1 MEPAV
6 LVATRDAVAHVT
18 LNRPAVLNALD
29 APMAALLV
37 EALERLE
44 MDPAVRVV
52 VLKGAGAGFMAGGDV
67 KLFAG
72 LADRPLAERRR
83 TITALIHAFHPA
95 IVAMRRMP
103 QPVIACVHGVAAGA
117 GMSLMAAAD
126 LAIAGA
132 SATFTLAYARIGTS
146 PDGGATWFLP
156 RLVGQRRAMELALL
170 PDRFDAARAEAIGLV
185 NRVVPDDRLE
195 AETAAIAARL
205 AAGPGAAFANTKR
218 LIHRSL
224 EASFEGQLQA
234 ELESFASL
242 TMTADFAEG
251 TRAFA
256 EKRPPRFGGG

>member
-1 MEPAV
+1 M
-6 LVATRDAVAHVT
+6 LVATADAVAHVT

-37 EALERLE
+37 ETLERIE
-44 MDPAVRVV
+44 HDPAIRAV
-52 VLKGAGAGFMAGGDV
+52 VLKGAGPGFMAGGDV
-67 KLFAG
+67 KLFAT
-72 LADRPLAERRR
+72 LADRPASERRQR
-83 TITALIHAFHPA
+83 IAGLIHAFHPA
-95 IVAMRRMP
+95 VVAMRRMP
-103 QPVIACVHGVAAGA
+103 QPVIAQVHGVAAGA

-132 SATFTLAYARIGTS
+132 SATFTLAYSRIGTS
-146 PDGGATWFLP
+146 PDGGSTWFLP

-170 PDRFDAARAEAIGLV
+170 SERFDAARAEAIGLV

-195 AETAAIAARL
+195 AETAAMAAKL
-205 AAGPGAAFANTKR
+205 AAGPSAAFAATKR

-234 ELESFASL
+234 ELESFATL
-242 TMTADFAEG
+242 TMTDDFAEG

-256 EKRPPRFGGG
+256 EKRLARFTGR